1 MLAMRKNLLSL
12 LMCCCCLALA
22 ATAPAVAQQ
31 DAMKSDTMLTASQWA
46 QFSKNLR
53 EAIMSDNLGAKTGA
67 LGQIIRYGQYLQ
79 FQELTVFE
87 VMRLYRDSDDPKVR
101 RMAVVALGNM
111 NNRWAIE
118 FLDMLSRY
126 ESDETIK
133 RTMERVVEEHKMKK
147 SEM

>member
-1 MLAMRKNLLSL
+1 MLAIRKNLLPL
-12 LMCCCCLALA
+12 FMCCCCLAMA
-22 ATAPAVAQQ
+22 ATTPAMAQ
-31 DAMKSDTMLTASQWA
+31 DDMKSDTMLTASQWA

-53 EAIMSDNLGAKTGA
+53 EAIMSDNMGAKTGA

-87 VMRLYRDSDDPKVR
+87 VMRLYRDSQDPKVR

-133 RTMERVVEEHKMKK
+133 RTMERVVQDHKTK